1 MFFYNQTCDVIWCQK
16 EKLENVAS
24 TFDIFVIWVTAKLL
38 GHVDQLFSASWL
50 FISDK
55 FQLCIHSTIEL
66 PAYLPASVH
75 RHPALL

>member
-1 MFFYNQTCDVIWCQK
+1 MVFYNQTCDVFLCHK
-16 EKLENVAS
+16 EKLKNLAS

-38 GHVDQLFSASWL
+38 GHVQLFSASWL
-50 FISDK
+50 FITDK

-66 PAYLPASVH
+66 SLCLPASVH